1 MSEKDFSK
9 FQKDV
14 CEDILPPPPIKKICP
29 TCITNPDYIEPDW
42 RNTVNQPYLNEKTCE
57 YTCVVSLD
65 RNGDY
70 LTGAEFRNP
79 PRGREVAL
87 RQYIEP
93 AIRLMLR
100 KFGKLEADA
109 IICASFPGLKLE
121 GLGTEELLDLQSN
134 YTLAYTKQLELGGT
148 DVFDERSLEDV
159 PLSQR
164 NSCPPID
171 EVIVGATDSIYAGE
185 NRVTEEGDSFEVFD
199 ATKFAT
205 GQYPEI
211 TNPYALEL
219 YAVISD
225 FDIDPIEQY
234 LKVKVT
240 VPAFVFDQVPNRP
253 NVELPGASDTVSQLR
268 SVDSVEFLSE
278 DLSPQLI
285 RLSTTLGIYAT
296 YQSLF
301 WRNEDGYLI
310 FSDTQDV
317 EPLSA
322 EDTQKIDYYASVEK
336 QKIDTFKDKIIQI
349 IKDNGYDINRF
360 LSGLGNLVR
369 KVKLEFVEG
378 EIYKLKAIK
387 VEVDGCGYRKL
398 TTGFN
403 GFKEWCD
410 DHPTTMHYVVNLKKI
425 DMSLRASQSY
435 PWLDFLVAYTYP
447 QISVIYGRLS
457 NDSVKQDVGTCVAS
471 NAIDYAVELRDTIL
485 NDSVGLLKALEFEF
499 NNVSCTKP
507 RNKPE
512 PLNFFDTADKQIELA
527 YQAQF
532 DKFFAQDTLLKS
544 LIPPDTLRSYSKNP
558 NSPALQN
565 LKDQPQGS
573 QSNYAISVL
582 SLCNVKTI
590 GMSAIR
596 CLMSGTTYKD
606 AMAKLVRV
614 SLESMNIDVLGFFI
628 ENLPPDAQVKIRQQ
642 YEKDFANLPLPW
654 EAGYD
659 PGSMSNSN
667 PYQKYKDGFI
677 NQALAGAKEA
687 DTLKQLKPR
696 LEQAIKSADLALER
710 VNTLQNR
717 VSVLESELIGAQT
730 DVLAGNADEAKVEG
744 IQNRLKAA
752 RSDLA
757 ETQTLY
763 TQLEEQRI
771 DLQTQ
776 VTELSKQAAGPNA
789 KKSDLEIWKALPE
802 DEKKALTNAANREAN
817 APENTPPG
825 TYGNALGS
833 LQKTIT
839 AAYIDYMMDSLQ
851 IDVLLQTL
859 DRVPL
864 VSELLPRLIASVQ
877 CAAQSPVEP
886 AFDDFLSTLTL
897 DVCGD
902 LRNGISMPKIPEV
915 PNFFDKS
922 LLTTL
927 SNIFIKKFSQTMAK
941 VIISLLFKLLETVDS
956 ALCDSI
962 NALGAFVAEGDFTG
976 EGLDNAFRDAFCPE
990 GDDDDLAAT
999 KDGIFGGI
1007 GGFGGDIGCL
1017 YRTINSVSSR
1027 KENIELLAGQGNS
1040 NVSARIASA
1049 VNTFCPEY
1057 GRVMGR
1063 AEDVEQFYKQAGS
1076 FCPPELM
1083 AELLEQVNQIADG
1096 PIYES
1101 ICLTQ
1106 EELDQFN
1113 RDRLRLLTDDGS
1125 GSGLDEETARD
1136 MIDRAN
1142 ERVLNDLGDV
1152 AKIMQEGP
1160 QGLMEQAI
1168 NDLLS
1173 RSDPTC
1179 SVNKSAIT
1187 LETPQSREQK
1197 KGLINDFFGP
1207 LEKHFF
1213 DDLIGEFHS
1222 VLVSI
1227 LRDKSD
1233 NSLKLHEFFTSI
1245 PFFLPNYTNSQLDW
1259 DDRKENGSFIYTW
1272 MMDEDRAGGFFP
1284 DTVGIHLRNKMLQ
1297 IEPPQFTNNNILTLN
1312 SEFSN
1317 GTGDIE
1323 ADYTFNL
1330 KIKRTGELGNDYDI
1344 KATQYTY
1351 TPFDSTVDIDKIK
1364 YKKIF
1369 SHDDSFLEGIDFPL
1383 EGQTTAYIQVFEN
1396 LLKRGLNKP
1405 VQISDVASKN
1415 VYEAINEEIFGIVKF
1430 AMLFDPSGDLPVGY
1444 KFGYDIDEQISF
1456 EDLIYVNPDANP
1468 DMPITWMY
1476 TYEEED
1482 RVLGKSATENP
1493 RVHFLDPGIH
1503 GGSFKRPKIYIEP
1516 ATYNGWLGL
1525 VRTFVPEI
1533 GTCDDNST
1541 NFLDLTQITN
1551 RVKDIE
1557 DNLPFDKRLQ
1567 LPPEC
1572 RIELP
1577 FDRQFSPVNHGL
1589 MEGVILSTCR
1599 VYVTQFI
1606 LKTLPVFASV
1616 EMTER
1621 NIEDLFVDVLINE
1634 MQQQMIDE
1642 YSIFSTISGYTYWLL
1657 FLEQAFQSVERMIL
1671 DGILEI
1677 SPELIAAK
1685 EEIEAAKEQFNSLGQ
1700 DFSAA
1705 CGDIARG
1712 SGIIAYGEEWEEV
1725 VNGDPTKISFSSL
1738 ASVLVGAGPFGI
1750 FSFLSPFRLGLANK
1764 IFTIWKAR
1772 DAAKV
1777 FLREIVKT
1785 ELAFLSDKLNFNMR
1799 PRPHVYDINK
1809 YLLSRNGIV
1818 KGSTLKTGESRI
1830 EAPVTG
1836 GKSGISYG
1844 SIFDVPRN
1852 ISEENVFDNLEL
1864 SYEEFNKLNQS
1875 GVFYLERYIRTT
1887 DKSGSEQVYNIKEF
1901 GEFLTSNTLD
1911 PSTKLSDLFGNLQ
1924 LISNDSILLGSLGVQ
1939 FGVRLMYCPPEAFS
1953 YDLTDLAAERNR
1965 AFVHKPASI
1974 LLGGTRMP
1982 WTLTSRT
1989 VPIAVFEQDILDKKI
2004 TDIDFEDE
2012 NMGEDLKCYID
2023 KLVQT
2028 EEYQVLVDYC
2038 FPVKSYVSTFGIYS
2052 YYGFFESIGKDFTEN
2067 EESTLS
2073 IGDPLG
2079 LWKAFLFNES
2089 KSTCRKLFNSVYRS
2103 DDDEPQENDNRR
2115 ADSTRKFVEN
2125 LVPDLYLNLGSGISW
2140 WQQRRIV
2147 KQKPFDADGKDCK
2160 NAFQKLFDRKE

>member
-1 MSEKDFSK
+1 
-9 FQKDV
+9 
-14 CEDILPPPPIKKICP
+14 
-29 TCITNPDYIEPDW
+29 
-42 RNTVNQPYLNEKTCE
+42 
-57 YTCVVSLD
+57 
-65 RNGDY
+65 
-70 LTGAEFRNP
+70 
-79 PRGREVAL
+79 
-87 RQYIEP
+87 
-93 AIRLMLR
+93 
-100 KFGKLEADA
+100 
-109 IICASFPGLKLE
+109 
-121 GLGTEELLDLQSN
+121 
-134 YTLAYTKQLELGGT
+134 
-148 DVFDERSLEDV
+148 
-159 PLSQR
+159 
-164 NSCPPID
+164 
-171 EVIVGATDSIYAGE
+171 
-185 NRVTEEGDSFEVFD
+185 
-199 ATKFAT
+199 
-205 GQYPEI
+205 
-211 TNPYALEL
+211 
-219 YAVISD
+219 
-225 FDIDPIEQY
+225 
-234 LKVKVT
+234 
-240 VPAFVFDQVPNRP
+240 
-253 NVELPGASDTVSQLR
+253 
-268 SVDSVEFLSE
+268 
-278 DLSPQLI
+278 
-285 RLSTTLGIYAT
+285 
-296 YQSLF
+296 
-301 WRNEDGYLI
+301 
-310 FSDTQDV
+310 
-317 EPLSA
+317 
-322 EDTQKIDYYASVEK
+322 
-336 QKIDTFKDKIIQI
+336 
-349 IKDNGYDINRF
+349 
-360 LSGLGNLVR
+360 
-369 KVKLEFVEG
+369 
-378 EIYKLKAIK
+378 
-387 VEVDGCGYRKL
+387 
-398 TTGFN
+398 
-403 GFKEWCD
+403 
-410 DHPTTMHYVVNLKKI
+410 
-425 DMSLRASQSY
+425 
-435 PWLDFLVAYTYP
+435 
-447 QISVIYGRLS
+447 
-457 NDSVKQDVGTCVAS
+457 
-471 NAIDYAVELRDTIL
+471 
-485 NDSVGLLKALEFEF
+485 
-499 NNVSCTKP
+499 
-507 RNKPE
+507 
-512 PLNFFDTADKQIELA
+512 
-527 YQAQF
+527 
-532 DKFFAQDTLLKS
+532 
-544 LIPPDTLRSYSKNP
+544 
-558 NSPALQN
+558 
-565 LKDQPQGS
+565 
-573 QSNYAISVL
+573 
-582 SLCNVKTI
+582 
-590 GMSAIR
+590 
-596 CLMSGTTYKD
+596 
-606 AMAKLVRV
+606 
-614 SLESMNIDVLGFFI
+614 
-628 ENLPPDAQVKIRQQ
+628 
-642 YEKDFANLPLPW
+642 
-654 EAGYD
+654 
-659 PGSMSNSN
+659 MSNSN

-710 VNTLQNR
+710 VNTLKKR
-717 VSVLESELIGAQT
+717 VSALDYELRQEI
-730 DVLAGNADEAKVEG
+730 DLMAGQLDQAKIEG

-752 RSDLA
+752 QSELA
-757 ETQTLY
+757 ETETLY
-763 TQLEEQRI
+763 TQLKEQRI
-771 DLQTQ
+771 DLEAQII
-776 VTELSKQAAGPNA
+776 ELSGETIQPDA
-789 KKSDLEIWKALPE
+789 KKSDLEIWRDLPE
-802 DEKKALTNAANREAN
+802 DEKKTLTNAANREAN

-886 AFDDFLSTLTL
+886 VFDDFLSTLTL

-902 LRNGISMPKIPEV
+902 LRNGISMPRIPEV
-915 PNFFDKS
+915 PNFFDS
-922 LLTTL
+922 SFLTTL

-990 GDDDDLAAT
+990 GNDDDLAAT

-1083 AELLEQVNQIADG
+1083 AELLEQVSQIADG

-1125 GSGLDEETARD
+1125 GSGLDEQTARD

-1179 SVNKSAIT
+1179 SVNKSALT
-1187 LETPQSREQK
+1187 LETPKSREQK

-1227 LRDKSD
+1227 LRDKLD
-1233 NSLKLHEFFTSI
+1233 NSLKLHEFFTGI
-1245 PFFLPNYTNSQLDW
+1245 PFFPNYADSMEDWQFKFDNSSVIT
-1259 DDRKENGSFIYTW
+1259 KFFMN
-1272 MMDEDRAGGFFP
+1272 EDNAGGFFP
-1284 DTVGIHLRNKMLQ
+1284 DTVGLHLRKQMQ
-1297 IEPPQFTNNNILTLN
+1297 EISPPEFTQNNTLTLN
-1312 SEFSN
+1312 SEFTN
-1317 GTGDIE
+1317 GVGDTA

-1330 KIKRTGELGNDYDI
+1330 KVKRTGELGNNYDI
-1344 KATQYTY
+1344 KATQYTN
-1351 TPFDSTVDIDKIK
+1351 TIFDSTVDVDEIK

-1369 SHDDSFLEGIDFPL
+1369 TYDESFLEDIEFPL
-1383 EGQTTAYIQVFEN
+1383 EDQTTAYVQVFEN
-1396 LLKRGLNKP
+1396 LLKRSLNRP
-1405 VQISDVASKN
+1405 VTISTVDSQN
-1415 VYEAINEEIFGIVKF
+1415 VYEGINKEIFEFVQN
-1430 AMLFDPSGDLPVGY
+1430 AMLNDADGNLPVGF
-1444 KFGYDIDEQISF
+1444 KFGYDVDEKITF
-1456 EDLIYVNPDANP
+1456 RDLIYVDPDADPNNEN
-1468 DMPITWMY
+1468 TWKY
-1476 TYEEED
+1476 TFDEED
-1482 RVLGKSATENP
+1482 RTLGKSATENP
-1493 RVHFLDPGIH
+1493 RVHFLDPAIH
-1503 GGSFKRPKIYIEP
+1503 GGSFKRPNIYVEP
-1516 ATYNGWLGL
+1516 ATFNGWLGL

-1533 GTCDDNST
+1533 GTCDDNNT

-1551 RVKDIE
+1551 RVKQIE

-1599 VYVTQFI
+1599 IYVSQFI

-1616 EMTER
+1616 EMTDR
-1621 NIEDLFVDVLINE
+1621 NIDDMFVDILINE
-1634 MQQQMIDE
+1634 MKQQMIDE

-1657 FLEQAFQSVERMIL
+1657 FLEQAFQSVERMVL
-1671 DGILEI
+1671 DGMIEM

-1685 EEIEAAKEQFNSLGQ
+1685 EEIDAAKEQYSSLGQ
-1700 DFSAA
+1700 DFLAA

-1725 VNGDPTKISFSSL
+1725 VNGDPTKISFSSV
-1738 ASVLVGAGPFGI
+1738 ASVLAGAGVGGI

-1799 PRPHVYDINK
+1799 PRPHVYDISK
-1809 YLLSRNGIV
+1809 YLLSRNGIMR
-1818 KGSTLKTGESRI
+1818 GSSLRSGESRI

-1836 GKSGISYG
+1836 GRSGIDYG

-1852 ISEENVFDNLEL
+1852 ILEENVFDNLEIT
-1864 SYEEFNKLNQS
+1864 SEEFDKLNEK
-1875 GVFYLERYIRTT
+1875 GLFYLERYIRAT

-1901 GEFLTSNTLD
+1901 GEFLTSTTLD
-1911 PSTKLSDLFGNLQ
+1911 RNAKLSDLFGNLE

-1939 FGVRLMYCPPEAFS
+1939 FGVRLMYCPPVAFS

-1965 AFVHKPASI
+1965 AFFHKPASI
-1974 LLGGTRMP
+1974 LIAGEEQPRP
-1982 WTLTSRT
+1982 WILTSRT

-2028 EEYQVLVDYC
+2028 EEYQVFVDYC
-2038 FPVKSYVSTFGIYS
+2038 FPLKSYVSTFGIYS
-2052 YYGFFESIGKDFTEN
+2052 YYGFFESIGKDPSETED
-2067 EESTLS
+2067 SIFS

-2079 LWKAFLFNES
+2079 IWKAFLFNES

-2115 ADSTRKFVEN
+2115 SDSTRKFVEN
-2125 LVPDLYLNLGSGISW
+2125 LVPDLYLNLDSDISW

-2147 KQKPFDADGKDCK
+2147 KEKPFDADGKDCK
-2160 NAFQKLFDRKE
+2160 NAFQKLFDKKE

>member
-14 CEDILPPPPIKKICP
+14 CDDVPPPPPIKKICP

-57 YTCVVSLD
+57 YTCVVSLN

-70 LTGAEFRNP
+70 LTAAEFRSP

-87 RQYIEP
+87 REYIEP

-134 YTLAYTKQLELGGT
+134 YNLAYTKQLDSDGE
-148 DVFDERSLEDV
+148 DVFEERSLEDV

-171 EVIVGATDSIYAGE
+171 EVIVEATNSTYAGE
-185 NRVTEEGDSFEVFD
+185 SRATEQGDSFEVFD

-219 YAVISD
+219 YAVIED
-225 FDIDPIEQY
+225 FDIDPIENY
-234 LKVKVT
+234 LKVKVI
-240 VPAFVFDQVPNRP
+240 VPAFIFDQVPNKP
-253 NVELPGASDTVSQLR
+253 NIQLTGATDTVSELR
-268 SVDSVEFLSE
+268 SPDSVEFFSE

-285 RLSTTLGIYAT
+285 RLSTALGNYAS

-301 WRNEDGYLI
+301 WRNQDGYLI

-317 EPLSA
+317 EPFSA
-322 EDTQKIDYYASVEK
+322 EDTQKVDYYASVEK

-349 IKDNGYDINRF
+349 IKDNGYNINRF

-387 VEVDGCGYRKL
+387 VEVDGCGYRTL
-398 TTGFN
+398 TTGFDA
-403 GFKEWCD
+403 FKEWCD

-447 QISVIYGRLS
+447 QLSVIYGKLS
-457 NDSVKQDVGTCVAS
+457 NDSVRQDVGTCIAS

-485 NDSVGLLKALEFEF
+485 NDSVGLLKALEYQF
-499 NNVSCTKP
+499 NNVSCSQPGAKP
-507 RNKPE
+507 KPLE
-512 PLNFFDTADKQIELA
+512 FADTLSAQSSLA

-532 DKFFAQDTLLKS
+532 DKFFAQDTFLKS

-582 SLCNVKTI
+582 SLCNVNTI
-590 GMSAIR
+590 GMSAVR
-596 CLMSGTTYKD
+596 CLMSGTTYND
-606 AMAKLVRV
+606 AMAKLIRV

-642 YEKDFANLPLPW
+642 YERDFANLPLPW

-667 PYQKYKDGFI
+667 PYQKYKEGFI
-677 NQALAGAKEA
+677 EQALAGQEDNKKLVQLQAELEQSIKDEAELLIKIDAQLRKIKDIESEIDKVAAEEKTRLQKQLEAEIKVSVDENLKYDQLVTRTNDLQIQVNLLAKE
-687 DTLKQLKPR
+687 T
-696 LEQAIKSADLALER
+696 
-710 VNTLQNR
+710 
-717 VSVLESELIGAQT
+717 T
-730 DVLAGNADEAKVEG
+730 D
-744 IQNRLKAA
+744 
-752 RSDLA
+752 
-757 ETQTLY
+757 
-763 TQLEEQRI
+763 
-771 DLQTQ
+771 
-776 VTELSKQAAGPNA
+776 PNA
-789 KKSDLEIWKALPE
+789 KKSDLQIWKDLPE

-817 APENTPPG
+817 ATENTPPG
-825 TYGNALGS
+825 TYGNVLGS

-839 AAYIDYMMDSLQ
+839 AAYIDYMIDSLQ

-859 DRVPL
+859 ERVPL
-864 VSELLPRLIASVQ
+864 VSELLPRLIATVQ

-915 PNFFDKS
+915 PNFFDNS

-927 SNIFIKKFSQTMAK
+927 SNIFIQKFSQTLSK
-941 VIISLLFKLLETVDS
+941 VIVSLVFKLLETVDS

-976 EGLDNAFRDAFCPE
+976 EGLDNAFRDAYCPD

-1007 GGFGGDIGCL
+1007 GGFGGDIECL
-1017 YRTINSVSSR
+1017 YKTINSVSSR

-1040 NVSARIASA
+1040 NASARIASA
-1049 VNTFCPEY
+1049 VNTFCPDY
-1057 GRVMGR
+1057 SGVMGR
-1063 AEDVEQFYKQAGS
+1063 AEDVEQFYRQAGS

-1083 AELLEQVNQIADG
+1083 AELLEQVSQTPDG

-1113 RDRLRLLTDDGS
+1113 RDRERLLTDR
-1125 GSGLDEETARD
+1125 GLDEETARD

-1142 ERVLNDLGDV
+1142 ERVLDDLGDI
-1152 AKIMQEGP
+1152 AKIMQQGP

-1168 NDLLS
+1168 DDLLS

-1179 SVNKSAIT
+1179 SVNKSALT

-1197 KGLINDFFGP
+1197 KGLINDFFSP

-1213 DDLIGEFHS
+1213 DDLIGENHS

-1227 LRDKSD
+1227 LRDKLD
-1233 NSLKLHEFFTSI
+1233 NSLKLHEFFTG
-1245 PFFLPNYTNSQLDW
+1245 PFSFLPNYADSIENWQFKFDNSSTMTTAFM
-1259 DDRKENGSFIYTW
+1259 N
-1272 MMDEDRAGGFFP
+1272 EDNAGGFFP
-1284 DTVGIHLRNKMLQ
+1284 DTVGLHLRKQMQ
-1297 IEPPQFTNNNILTLN
+1297 EISPPQFDYAEEITLN
-1312 SEFSN
+1312 TNAEFTN
-1317 GTGDIE
+1317 GVGDKE

-1330 KIKRTGELGNDYDI
+1330 KIKRSGELGNDYDI
-1344 KATQYTY
+1344 RAIQYTY
-1351 TPFDSTVDIDKIK
+1351 TPFDTTVDIDEVK

-1369 SHDDSFLEGIDFPL
+1369 THNESFLEDIEFPL
-1383 EGQTTAYIQVFEN
+1383 EGQTTAYVKVFEN
-1396 LLKRGLNKP
+1396 LLKRSLNRP
-1405 VQISDVASKN
+1405 VTISAVDSQN
-1415 VYEAINEEIFGIVKF
+1415 VYEGINKEIFEFVQN
-1430 AMLFDPSGDLPVGY
+1430 AMLNDADGNLPVGF
-1444 KFGYDIDEQISF
+1444 KFGYDIDEKITF
-1456 EDLIYVNPDANP
+1456 RDLIYVDPDADPNNEN
-1468 DMPITWMY
+1468 TWKY
-1476 TYEEED
+1476 TFDEED
-1482 RVLGKSATENP
+1482 RTLGKSATENP
-1493 RVHFLDPGIH
+1493 RVHFLDPAIH
-1503 GGSFKRPKIYIEP
+1503 GGSFKRPNIYVEP
-1516 ATYNGWLGL
+1516 ATFNGWLGL
-1525 VRTFVPEI
+1525 IRTFVPEI
-1533 GTCDDNST
+1533 GSCEDDST

-1557 DNLPFDKRLQ
+1557 DNLPFDKRLE

-1616 EMTER
+1616 EMTDR
-1621 NIEDLFVDVLINE
+1621 NIDDMFVDILINE
-1634 MQQQMIDE
+1634 MKQQMIDE

-1657 FLEQAFQSVERMIL
+1657 FLEQAFQSVERMVL
-1671 DGILEI
+1671 DGIIEM
-1677 SPELIAAK
+1677 SDELIAAK
-1685 EEIEAAKEQFNSLGQ
+1685 EEIEAAKEQFTSLGQ

-1712 SGIIAYGEEWEEV
+1712 SGIIAYGEEWESV
-1725 VNGDPTKISFSSL
+1725 VEGDLTKISFSSL
-1738 ASVLVGAGPFGI
+1738 ASVFVAAGPFSI

-1809 YLLSRNGIV
+1809 YLLSRNGIMR
-1818 KGSTLKTGESRI
+1818 GSTLRSGESRI
-1830 EAPVTG
+1830 EAPVIG
-1836 GKSGISYG
+1836 GRSGIDYG

-1852 ISEENVFDNLEL
+1852 ILEENVFDNLEIT
-1864 SYEEFNKLNQS
+1864 SEEFNKLNEK

-1887 DKSGSEQVYNIKEF
+1887 DKSGLEQVYNIKEF
-1901 GEFLTSNTLD
+1901 GELLRSTTLD
-1911 PSTKLSDLFGNLQ
+1911 RNTKLSDLYGNLE
-1924 LISNDSILLGSLGVQ
+1924 LISNDRILLGSLGVQ
-1939 FGVRLMYCPPEAFS
+1939 FGVRLMYCPPAAFS
-1953 YDLTDLAAERNR
+1953 YDLTDLGAERNR
-1965 AFVHKPASI
+1965 AFFHKPASI
-1974 LLGGTRMP
+1974 LIEGEEEPRP
-1982 WTLTSRT
+1982 WILTSRT
-1989 VPIAVFEQDILDKKI
+1989 VPIAVFEQDIFDKKI
-2004 TDIDFEDE
+2004 KDIDFEDE

-2028 EEYQVLVDYC
+2028 EEYQVFVDYC
-2038 FPVKSYVSTFGIYS
+2038 FPLKSYVSTFGIYS
-2052 YYGFFESIGKDFTEN
+2052 YYGFFESIGKDPSEN
-2067 EESTLS
+2067 EKSFFKNWS
-2073 IGDPLG
+2073 DPFG
-2079 LWKAFLFNES
+2079 IWKAFLFNES

-2115 ADSTRKFVEN
+2115 TDSTRKFVEN
-2125 LVPDLYLNLGSGISW
+2125 LVPDLYLNLDNDISW
-2140 WQQRRIV
+2140 YQQRRIV
-2147 KQKPFDADGKDCK
+2147 KEKPFDADGKDCK
-2160 NAFQKLFDRKE
+2160 NAFQKLFDREE